1 MNRRAAI
8 PLGLAALCVV
18 AADGRAQA
26 QDAVAAEAPTYQ
38 DRLIDGGALTPDVSS
53 GNAQE
58 QDSSGWPRSFRVE
71 AVTSRVTRDDVDL
84 DESGLR
90 LGGMI
95 DTPNFGAITVDA
107 NLRTAGGYG
116 DDAGSLITVYQL
128 GLPMNGDWR
137 VDNALGAFNTPAVDL
152 ARNQYR
158 FYVPSIVNN
167 GLATEWRNN
176 SSGLQLHASAGQPG
190 QLGGIYVPTFEDLGG
205 RQVSAG
211 VQWNGDGGWSVALQG
226 VDVDDVQPGLIM
238 PTSSSTLS
246 ALSLLGAVAWRTPD
260 TRVQLNLLGSA
271 EGDAGNQTG
280 AWLDTGLTY
289 GRVQHMAGAFR
300 MDPELV
306 WGHLAMPSNLQGG
319 YYRAA
324 FQSRQWLLDG
334 GVDFVTPL
342 EGDGSDTV
350 FATGYARYQFTS
362 RSGLGGGANV
372 RDSDSDAW
380 SVFGFA
386 DQENRWGIGR
396 AQADYATD
404 DDRDSMQLT
413 LDQTWQTPP
422 STRLNTSVM
431 VGREQLADDST
442 NLFGIA
448 VNGGG
453 SLWSS
458 LVLDVNARWDRAGG
472 DQSYDNVLASVA
484 LNWVIRRG
492 WTVGGNFYVN
502 RNTGRIPLEVGS
514 PIPGEPTFINQT
526 VDDQG
531 FYVSLRYNWQAGTRS
546 APLAG
551 MPGSGSGSVA
561 GILFLDA
568 NDNGRQDA
576 GESGA
581 ANVTVLLNG
590 RFPAR
595 TDGVGRFEFSVVAA
609 GSHVLT
615 VVPDNLPL
623 PWVFPTPGGVSVK
636 VGVRDRAF
644 VELPVQRMR

>member
-1 MNRRAAI
+1 M
-8 PLGLAALCVV
+8 
-18 AADGRAQA
+18 
-26 QDAVAAEAPTYQ
+26 
-38 DRLIDGGALTPDVSS
+38 
-53 GNAQE
+53 
-58 QDSSGWPRSFRVE
+58 
-71 AVTSRVTRDDVDL
+71 
-84 DESGLR
+84 
-90 LGGMI
+90 
-95 DTPNFGAITVDA
+95 
-107 NLRTAGGYG
+107 
-116 DDAGSLITVYQL
+116 
-128 GLPMNGDWR
+128 
-137 VDNALGAFNTPAVDL
+137 
-152 ARNQYR
+152 
-158 FYVPSIVNN
+158 
-167 GLATEWRNN
+167 
-176 SSGLQLHASAGQPG
+176 
-190 QLGGIYVPTFEDLGG
+190 
-205 RQVSAG
+205 
-211 VQWNGDGGWSVALQG
+211 
-226 VDVDDVQPGLIM
+226 
-238 PTSSSTLS
+238 
-246 ALSLLGAVAWRTPD
+246 
-260 TRVQLNLLGSA
+260 
-271 EGDAGNQTG
+271 
-280 AWLDTGLTY
+280 
-289 GRVQHMAGAFR
+289 
-300 MDPELV
+300 
-306 WGHLAMPSNLQGG
+306 
-319 YYRAA
+319 
-324 FQSRQWLLDG
+324 
-334 GVDFVTPL
+334 
-342 EGDGSDTV
+342 

-458 LVLDVNARWDRAGG
+458 LALDVNARWDRAGG
-472 DQSYDNVLASVA
+472 SQSYDNILASVA

-502 RNTGRIPLEVGS
+502 RNTGRIPLEVSS

-531 FYVSLRYNWQAGTRS
+531 FYLSLRYNWQAGTRS

-551 MPGSGSGSVA
+551 MPGSGSGSLA
-561 GILFLDA
+561 GVLFLDA

-590 RFPAR
+590 RFPDADR
-595 TDGVGRFEFSVVAA
+595 WDGPVRVSNGRGRQSRADRRAGQPAPAVG
-609 GSHVLT
+609 
-615 VVPDNLPL
+615 VPDAGWHQRQGRRPRSGLRRVAGPAHAL
-623 PWVFPTPGGVSVK
+623 TCTTSRPCRT
-636 VGVRDRAF
+636 
-644 VELPVQRMR
+644 VQHWAQYGCAPPQNR